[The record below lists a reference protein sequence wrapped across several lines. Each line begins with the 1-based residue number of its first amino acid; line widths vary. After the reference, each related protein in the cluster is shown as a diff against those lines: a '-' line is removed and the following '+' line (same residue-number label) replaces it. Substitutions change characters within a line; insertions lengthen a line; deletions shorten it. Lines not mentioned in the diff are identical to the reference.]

1 MTLAV
6 ALWMGLGVMPKL
18 MREAEEPRENY
29 ALVAACGFPIGMV
42 TGLTGVGKGV
52 LIVPMLVLA
61 LISLCTLL
69 WEHLRVQ

>member
-1 MTLAV
+1 
-6 ALWMGLGVMPKL
+6 MPKL